1 MFDSLFGWSV
11 YFGHTFSS
19 PENSSGESLWTFLEN
34 FIKNCMLSGST
45 STEPGIT
52 AKSRSIW
59 RQKTLL
65 ICLCEEGL
73 SITFFGLYDP
83 FFKKLFLIGAQLL
96 YNIVLV
102 SAIQRESTISIHM
115 SPPPWIA
122 LLPNFLLS
130 PKNLAYKRH
139 LNYKTPLLSACWS
152 DSILFD
158 GVCVYCWNDVMW
170 QKLLFCDLSVL
181 CDLFIK
187 SMLLIFQA
195 LALYSKISP

>member
-11 YFGHTFSS
+11 YFGYTFSS

-52 AKSRSIW
+52 TKSRSIW

-65 ICLCEEGL
+65 TCLCEEGL
-73 SITFFGLYDP
+73 SITLIGLYDP

-102 SAIQRESTISIHM
+102 SAIQRESAISIHM
-115 SPPPWIA
+115 FPPPWIA
-122 LLPNFLLS
+122 PLPNFLLS

-139 LNYKTPLLSACWS
+139 LNYKTPLLSPAGQTVFF
-152 DSILFD
+152 LM
-158 GVCVYCWNDVMW
+158 VCVYIAEMMSCGKSCYFVIF
-170 QKLLFCDLSVL
+170 LFFVTYL
-181 CDLFIK
+181 
-187 SMLLIFQA
+187 
-195 LALYSKISP
+195 